1 VHDDLPPTTTFG
13 NQPRTPSE
21 ADVEAALTP
30 AGRIRLGAALA
41 ATHRRMSRDAAIA
54 FASGRW
60 NPGRPDPD
68 RYRPGDVVA
77 LRAFSVSADLHRLFG
92 FHDVA
97 ANPDAQSEQQHAAVA
112 RILTLHPDIAALYDA
127 IPHFLDGPT
136 AHGILS
142 SRAPEPDVIDA
153 IRLPYPRVAVF
164 FGRTFAIPETLQD
177 WPTDWDHLVDLNGD
191 PTRSPSSLG
200 DLRRLGGG
208 IEGVVVTEAPG
219 GGLADEALWIVSV
232 NPDRGRGELFA
243 HDRYRALEWG
253 RLSSSRLAHVATNAA
268 AAVSWGEW
276 RQPDRSLDLPD
287 DLSGRQR
294 RRAVRRGEFRRHEP
308 QGAAAGVRVLDLCR
322 SPVATR
328 DHPGG
333 LDNLR
338 RRSPT
343 THIRR
348 AHWRLQPHGPGGS
361 SRKLIRVGAVVVNP
375 GAGDMAQVVYQV
387 PVPDPGDPT
396 FSARPTPTSPSGP
409 ATTSPGIGR
418 TPPSHQPRRG
428 AGVGR

>member
-1 VHDDLPPTTTFG
+1 MHDEPATTFG
-13 NQPRTPSE
+13 NQSHTISG
-21 ADVEAALTP
+21 ADIDAALTV
-30 AGRIRLGAALA
+30 AGRIRLGAALD
-41 ATHRRMSRDAAIA
+41 ATYRQVNRDAAIA

-60 NPGRPDPD
+60 NPGRADPD
-68 RYRPGDVVA
+68 RYRPGDIVA
-77 LRAFSVSADLHRLFG
+77 LRAFSVSADLARLYEA
-92 FHDVA
+92 HDVA
-97 ANPDAQSEQQHAAVA
+97 ADPDASPKQRRAAAA
-112 RILTLHPDIAALYDA
+112 RILTLHPDMAALYDA
-127 IPHFLDGPT
+127 VPHFLDGPT

-142 SRAPEPDVIDA
+142 SRPPDPDVVDA

-164 FGRTFAIPETLQD
+164 FGRTFAIPDALQD
-177 WPTDWDHLVDLNGD
+177 WPTEWDHLVDLDGAH
-191 PTRSPSSLG
+191 TGVLSALG

-208 IEGVVVTEAPG
+208 IEGVVISEAPG

-232 NPDRGRGELFA
+232 NPDPGRGELLA
-243 HDRYRALEWG
+243 NDRYRALQWG

-268 AAVSWGEW
+268 AAVSGGEW

-287 DLSGRQR
+287 DLGGRQW

-328 DHPGG
+328 DHPGS

-348 AHWRLQPHGPGGS
+348 AHWRLQPHGPGGT
-361 SRKLIRVGAVVVNP
+361 SRKLIRVAAVVVNP
-375 GAGDMAQVVYQV
+375 GAGDMGQVVYQV

-396 FSARPTPTSPSGP
+396 FSPRPAPTSPTAP

-418 TPPSHQPRRG
+418 TPPSQQPRRG